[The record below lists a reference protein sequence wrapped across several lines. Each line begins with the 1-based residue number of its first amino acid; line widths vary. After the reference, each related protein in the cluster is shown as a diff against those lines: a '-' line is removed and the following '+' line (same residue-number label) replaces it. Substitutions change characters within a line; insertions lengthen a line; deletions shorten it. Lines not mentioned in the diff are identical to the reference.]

1 MLVFYIF
8 AAPIIDYSKLIELQA
23 KEKSPSAYMGGK
35 R

>member
-23 KEKSPSAYMGGK
+23 KETSPSVYKGGK